1 MFVKRGGRGFTLI
14 EMVAVMTVIALM
26 LFFLKN
32 FQWGRG
38 SSRQLQIAAQMVTTF
53 LRQTRQKAMT
63 QRRDVF
69 IAIDFSTQ
77 NRLLQLIWEEE
88 QYRVT
93 RELQLPE
100 HCFITNAEDDVDKS
114 IITVNAQSLT
124 VCLMHFASDGSY
136 EASNA
141 CLSIGCGRRSLKEG
155 VILEDDAVTPKK
167 IIVNRLGRAFIL
179 NE

>member
-1 MFVKRGGRGFTLI
+1 MI
-14 EMVAVMTVIALM
+14 AVMTVISLM

-53 LRQTRQKAMT
+53 FRQTRQKAMA
-63 QRRDVF
+63 QGLDIY
-69 IAIDFSTQ
+69 IAIDLSTR
-77 NRLLQLIWEEE
+77 NRFLQLIREDE
-88 QYRVT
+88 QYRMM

-100 HCFITNAEDDVDKS
+100 HSFITNSEEDVDKS

-124 VCLMHFASDGSY
+124 VCLMHFASDGSCK
-136 EASNA
+136 ASNA
-141 CLSIGCGRRSLKEG
+141 CLSIGCGRRILKEG
-155 VILEDDAVTPKK
+155 VILEDDAIALKK